1 MKRLISALS
10 LVILAS
16 SLFAGT
22 SASAEGPKLRAFT
35 NQTARFDALMPAG
48 VTNQTIS
55 GKTLLDTEYR
65 STVELVGGKFEVRVR
80 VPIPITLDDKE
91 LLDQYGA
98 SLVNQADEQFT
109 KAFGQPTSTKS
120 MKQNGAK
127 GKDFVFR
134 ISGSRTRDGKDLVI
148 RRRVLFDGQRLYQ
161 IIAEGSPS
169 LINSPQTDDFL
180 DSVGPML

>member
-1 MKRLISALS
+1 MNRLFSS
-10 LVILAS
+10 LPLAVVATSLLLAS
-16 SLFAGT
+16 T
-22 SASAEGPKLRAFT
+22 ASAEELKLQSFT

-48 VTNQTIS
+48 VTNQTIP

-65 STVELVGGKFEVRVR
+65 STVEMDGGKFEVRVR
-80 VPIPITLDDKE
+80 VPVPIKLDDEE

-98 SLVNQADEQFT
+98 SMVELAEEQFI
-109 KAFGQPTSTKS
+109 KAFGQPSSSKPMT
-120 MKQNGAK
+120 QNGAK

-134 ISGSRTRDGKDLVI
+134 ILGSRTRDGKNLVI

-169 LINSPQTDDFL
+169 LIDSPQTADFL